1 MIKYTNKILI
11 KTFRDENGEFE
22 YDNSKYTV
30 YSTTNYVDSPNQ
42 EELDS
47 WIEVDDLSDENI
59 IKSIE
64 FIQWKYKERNIR
76 LVIDFE
82 QIGVITLY
90 FPELFMLIKTNN
102 IPFVLTDNK
111 YYVYLEYLSEEDENN
126 LKMLG
131 IKIEF
136 NI

>member
-22 YDNSKYTV
+22 YDNLKYTV
-30 YSTTNYVDSPNQ
+30 YHTTNYVDSPNQ

-76 LVIDFE
+76 LIIEFE

-102 IPFVLTDNK
+102 IPFVLLDNK
-111 YYVYLEYLSEEDENN
+111 YYVYLEYLSEEDKNN
-126 LKMLG
+126 LIMLG